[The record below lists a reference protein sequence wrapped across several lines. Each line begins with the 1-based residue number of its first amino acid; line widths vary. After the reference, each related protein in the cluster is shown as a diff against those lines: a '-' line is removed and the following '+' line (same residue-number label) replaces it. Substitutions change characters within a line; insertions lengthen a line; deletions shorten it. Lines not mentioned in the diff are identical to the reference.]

1 MSKIGIVTVLY
12 NSGKVLEEFFQTLE
26 EQTFKDFQLYVID
39 NASTDNS
46 LALCEEYAQK
56 VSFQT
61 KIYAEKENW
70 GVAKGNNIGIINAL
84 ADRCEYVLLSNN
96 DIVLN
101 PNTIQSLYDG
111 MLQMKATMAVPKIY
125 FHDTGRIWCAGGKFS
140 KYKGVTYQIGYNK
153 ADDKKYNEP
162 KKVEYAPTC
171 FMLISTSVFM
181 RIGLMDE
188 SYFVYYDDTDFVWR
202 SVKRHKESLVYIPYS
217 ILHHKESSCTG
228 GTRSH
233 FALYYLN
240 RNSVYFCKKNMRG
253 VQRII
258 SLLYL
263 YLHTSFRKPRFYSN
277 EEMAIIKRARKDAIK
292 LFYNDI

>member
-96 DIVLN
+96 DVVLN
-101 PNTIQSLYDG
+101 PDTIQNLYDG

-140 KYKGVTYQIGYNK
+140 YYKGSTPHFGYNQE
-153 ADDKKYNEP
+153 DDGEYNKEGF
-162 KKVEYAPTC
+162 VAYSPTC
-171 FMLISTSVFM
+171 FMLIHSQVFY
-181 RIGLMDE
+181 RVGLMDE
-188 SYFVYYDDTDFVWR
+188 KYFVYYDDSDFVWR
-202 SVKRHKESLVYIPYS
+202 SVMQNKEKLAYIPS
-217 ILHHKESSCTG
+217 STLRHKESSCTG
-228 GTRSH
+228 DNQSA
-233 FALYYLN
+233 FKLYYLS
-240 RNSVYFCKKNMRG
+240 RNSIYFINKNMTFP
-253 VQRII
+253 QKQI
-258 SLLYL
+258 
-263 YLHTSFRKPRFYSN
+263 T
-277 EEMAIIKRARKDAIK
+277 
-292 LFYNDI
+292 LFYKWLHKKLRIPFIHSKEQISTIESGLHDGWKMSGK